1 VILAAGAG
9 TRMKSDIPKVL
20 HPICGVPIL
29 GTLLKTV
36 ESLGIQRIYVVAGHR
51 YEQVAEFVQERA
63 EVVKQVPPRGTGHAL
78 LQTQGPLGD
87 FSGSILVLG
96 GDTPLVTRSTLE
108 NLVRTRETSGE
119 TCALLSFEADDP
131 AGYGRILRA
140 RDGSLVKI
148 VEELNTTAGEKAVR
162 EVNAGIYCFRGDALY
177 GVLSR
182 VAPDP
187 VKKEIYLTDAV
198 ELLAQESS
206 VQIVTAQDPTET
218 LGINSR
224 VDLSVATQMVKKQI
238 LKKLMLDGVTIV
250 DENTTFIEEEVK
262 IGRDTVIYPNTV
274 IEGPSEIGSHCRIGP
289 FARIRAGVQLGSGVT
304 IGNFVEV
311 VRSRIGDKAI
321 VKHLTYLGDAQIG
334 SEANI
339 GAGTI
344 TANFDGKK
352 KQQTVIQDGAQIGSG
367 TVLVAPVR
375 VGKNAKTGAGSVVT
389 RGHDVPAGETVAGVP
404 ARPMQQKGKKR

>member
-1 VILAAGAG
+1 
-9 TRMKSDIPKVL
+9 M
-20 HPICGVPIL
+20 
-29 GTLLKTV
+29 
-36 ESLGIQRIYVVAGHR
+36 
-51 YEQVAEFVQERA
+51 
-63 EVVKQVPPRGTGHAL
+63 
-78 LQTQGPLGD
+78 
-87 FSGSILVLG
+87 
-96 GDTPLVTRSTLE
+96 
-108 NLVRTRETSGE
+108 
-119 TCALLSFEADDP
+119 SFEADDP

-148 VEELNTTAGEKAVR
+148 VEELNATAGEKAVR

-250 DENTTFIEEEVK
+250 DENTTFIEERVK

-404 ARPMQQKGKKR
+404 ARPLQQKGKKR